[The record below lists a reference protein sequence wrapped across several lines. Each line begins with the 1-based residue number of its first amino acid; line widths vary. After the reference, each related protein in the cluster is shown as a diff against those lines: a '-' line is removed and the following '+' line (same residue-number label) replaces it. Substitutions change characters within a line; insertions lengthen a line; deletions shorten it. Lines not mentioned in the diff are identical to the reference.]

1 MGTFA
6 YARYS
11 SDQQSATSLD
21 DQLRNC
27 RGWCRR
33 QGLPDPVIYS
43 DAAISGARNDRP
55 GYLRLLAAVRR
66 GDIIVVDDLSRL
78 SRDSI
83 EVAQAIRRLTF
94 EGVRVVGVSDGTDTG
109 RKGHKAEVGLR
120 GIMSELYLADL
131 ADKTHRGL
139 TGKALAGQSAGGL
152 PYGYRVTTTGQR
164 AIVPEQ
170 AEVVRRIYADYLSGL
185 SPRNIAAALNREGV
199 ASPRGRTWAP
209 SAIYG
214 DMRRGIGILA
224 NPIYVGRPVWNRS
237 QWVKHPVTG
246 KRVRRERPR
255 AEWVEQDQPEL
266 AIVSREQWEAV
277 QRRSRAQ
284 SRASGVAG
292 RPPRHLLSG
301 LLRCGECGGPLVVV
315 DRYRYGCAAA
325 KDRGTCSSRI
335 RLPRAAAEDAM
346 LAGVREQLLSEEAF
360 RRYQRAAREALRQ
373 RVPDTS
379 RKLAEALRVR
389 ENVLTAIRAGIITPS
404 TKAEMERAEAAV
416 AEAQAQA
423 AAPAPEILLPRARER
438 WERIVATLSDRARN
452 LPAARDTLRAMVGEA
467 IVRNENG
474 DLFAEIAGSQSQIA
488 LVAGAGYGRY
498 LTGPVRIPLPSGRES

>member
-1 MGTFA
+1 MRTRA

-11 SDQQSATSLD
+11 SDQQSAASIE

-27 RGWCRR
+27 RAWCQR
-33 QGLPDPVIYS
+33 QGLPAPVVYS

-55 GYLRLLAAVRR
+55 GYLRLLAEVER
-66 GDIIVVDDLSRL
+66 GDVIVVDDLSRL

-94 EGVRVVGVSDGTDTG
+94 DGVRVVGTTDGTDTG
-109 RKGHKAEVGLR
+109 RKGHRAEVGLR

-164 AIVPEQ
+164 EIVPEQ

-185 SPRNIAAALNREGV
+185 SARNIAAALNTEGV
-199 ASPRGRTWAP
+199 PSPRGGTWAP

-214 DMRRGIGILA
+214 DARRGIGILA
-224 NPIYVGRPVWNRS
+224 NPIYAGRPVWNRS
-237 QWVKHPVTG
+237 RWDKHPVTG

-255 AEWVEQDQPEL
+255 EEWVHQEQPEL
-266 AIVSREQWEAV
+266 AIVPGAQWEAV
-277 QRRSRAQ
+277 QRRIRSQ
-284 SRASGVAG
+284 SRASGVKG

-301 LLRCGECGGPLVVV
+301 ILRCGECGGPLVVV

-325 KDRGTCSSRI
+325 KDRGTCSSRV
-335 RLPRAAAEDAM
+335 RLSRSVAEDAM
-346 LAGVREQLLSEEAF
+346 LAGVRAELLTEARF
-360 RRYQRAAREALRQ
+360 RQYQKAARAELR
-373 RVPDTS
+373 RRAPDTS

-389 ENVLTAIRAGIITPS
+389 DNLMAAIKAGIITPT
-404 TKAEMERAEAAV
+404 TKAEMERAEVAV
-416 AEAQAQA
+416 AEAHRLAS
-423 AAPAPEILLPRARER
+423 APKPDILLPRARER
-438 WERIVATLSDRARN
+438 WERLVATLAERRMPEVRA
-452 LPAARDTLRAMVGEA
+452 TLRALIGEA

-474 DLFAEIAGSQSQIA
+474 DLFAEVAGSQIA
-488 LVAGAGYGRY
+488 MVAGAGFGRY
-498 LTGPVRIPLPSGRES
+498 LSTPIRIPLTAGREL